1 MVLENDGQPCAGRWL
16 FGAGPFHDG
25 ELHETPEFAGRRLE
39 KTKWGWS
46 QAKDYP
52 EAVARTGG
60 VDLATARVYPA
71 STAGSE
77 KSRDSNV
84 VADARAVDLPLV
96 R

>member
-1 MVLENDGQPCAGRWL
+1 MRDRWL
-16 FGAGPFHDG
+16 FNAGPFQDG

-71 STAGSE
+71 STARSE